1 MQTKDTVRHSRAEE
15 THAAVQFEVQEDITG
30 EYNISRDEKAAQ
42 HKTVLSVK
50 KLRSTA
56 VKCLNEMMTDMS
68 LKPADRLNAI
78 KAVLDY
84 TGKQLEEKE
93 RERERERERVCDAA
107 REDSTLHVIFDNMPR
122 EYAE

>member
-1 MQTKDTVRHSRAEE
+1 MNTKETAQLSRAEKA
-15 THAAVQFEVQEDITG
+15 TDAVQLETKEDITG
-30 EYNISRDEKAAQ
+30 EHGTGGDEKA
-42 HKTVLSVK
+42 TRRRIVPSVK
-50 KLRSTA
+50 LLRSTA
-56 VKCLNEMMTDMS
+56 VKCLNDMMNDMS

-93 RERERERERVCDAA
+93 RERESDAA
-107 REDSTLHVIFDNMPR
+107 REDSTLHVIFDNIPK

>member
-1 MQTKDTVRHSRAEE
+1 MDTKDTARRSRAEDG
-15 THAAVQFEVQEDITG
+15 HAAVQFAVTEGITEENG
-30 EYNISRDEKAAQ
+30 ISGDEKAAQ
-42 HKTVLSVK
+42 RKTVPSVK

-56 VKCLNEMMTDMS
+56 VRCLNEMMTDMS

-93 RERERERERVCDAA
+93 RERERERECDAA
-107 REDSTLHVIFDNMPR
+107 KEDSTLHVIFDNAPK

>member
-1 MQTKDTVRHSRAEE
+1 MESKDTARRDRAEDI
-15 THAAVQFEVQEDITG
+15 HSAVQFALKEDIED
-30 EYNISRDEKAAQ
+30 EYGTSGNEKAAQ
-42 HKTVLSVK
+42 RKTVPSVK

-84 TGKQLEEKE
+84 TGRQLEEKE
-93 RERERERERVCDAA
+93 REKEREREYDAA
-107 REDSTLHVIFDNMPR
+107 KEDSTLHVIFDNAPK